1 MKDWKLLAA
10 AHGLELGP
18 EEAERVRAVME
29 ALEAAFQP
37 LAASIPPEVEP
48 AVVFLCPPE
57 ENS

>member
-1 MKDWKLLAA
+1 VTDWKLLAA

-29 ALEAAFQP
+29 ALERAFRP

-48 AVVFLCPPE
+48 AVIFSCPPE
-57 ENS
+57 EKP